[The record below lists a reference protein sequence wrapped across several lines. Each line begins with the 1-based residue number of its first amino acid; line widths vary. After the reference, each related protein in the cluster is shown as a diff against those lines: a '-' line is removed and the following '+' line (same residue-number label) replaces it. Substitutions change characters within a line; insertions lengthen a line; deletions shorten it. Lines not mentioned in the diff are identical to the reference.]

1 MYVSHQYRGQ
11 GINAKIIE
19 KLMSWSKRKGV
30 YDLYLDIYSQN
41 VTAVKAYDK
50 VGFKP
55 SLMEMK
61 LSVK

>member
-19 KLMSWSKRKGV
+19 ELMSWSKRKGV
-30 YDLYLDIYSQN
+30 SDLYLDVYAQN
-41 VTAVKAYDK
+41 DPAVKAYEK

-61 LSVK
+61 LNVK